1 MSGRTTLEM
10 HISILV
16 IYFSD
21 GNTSPN
27 AVNSKAH
34 QGWMNVWE
42 AESGAPG
49 SREQNR
55 LTASPSL
62 LPLGGVL
69 GKGRKEGASPEP
81 VWLKGKRK
89 QASKTKTPV

>member
-1 MSGRTTLEM
+1 MSRRTTLEM

-34 QGWMNVWE
+34 QRWMNVWKPE
-42 AESGAPG
+42 CEVTVSCEWNGLTAFPSSLLLGEVLEKG
-49 SREQNR
+49 REQQSQPR
-55 LTASPSL
+55 ASMA
-62 LPLGGVL
+62 
-69 GKGRKEGASPEP
+69 GAEM
-81 VWLKGKRK
+81 K
-89 QASKTKTPV
+89 